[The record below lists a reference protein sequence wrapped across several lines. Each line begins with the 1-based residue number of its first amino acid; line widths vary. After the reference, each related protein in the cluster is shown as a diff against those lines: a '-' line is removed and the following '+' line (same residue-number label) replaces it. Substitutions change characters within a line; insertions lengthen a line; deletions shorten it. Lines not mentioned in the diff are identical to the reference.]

1 MPKHK
6 LAVYRGGQSP
16 KAKARSIG
24 ERMSGSSLGSGESFK
39 RLFLMSYLMALGK
52 YPVPKARTEDMIA
65 DIQLALMEVSN
76 FTTLDPELPDDYL
89 SLLLPVLKKTGFSDE
104 KVRSVAAAVVT
115 VSSGS
120 ASGTSSA
127 EARKE
132 IADSLGVPSSSK
144 GVVSAASIDPSKGK
158 PAGYGQNTTALQK
171 ARTEHGIFSTQ
182 AWDAWHKRNADFWK
196 GGGSW

>member
-1 MPKHK
+1 
-6 LAVYRGGQSP
+6 
-16 KAKARSIG
+16 
-24 ERMSGSSLGSGESFK
+24 
-39 RLFLMSYLMALGK
+39 MSYLMALGK